1 MDGACPAHDERN
13 CSASTSS
20 PDSQIT
26 RWRSRSAV
34 CPHPNRPEVNIH
46 EAYLAAAT
54 VKVPVPIV
62 GSIGSGKTRARNGGL
77 ANEVKSYAQRIARP
91 TRDSS
96 KNPQLVG
103 NYNTA
108 RVGSALSSFSP
119 PPPPHSL
126 TLPHNL
132 SWKSPPP
139 FLDRT
144 SRRLS
149 AIRPEL
155 LLLPAIL
162 PGFESIRPLSINTTM
177 DQLSV

>member
-13 CSASTSS
+13 CNASTSS

-26 RWRSRSAV
+26 RWRSAV

-46 EAYLAAAT
+46 EAYLAAPRQRLRFRFPLSDAL
-54 VKVPVPIV
+54 
-62 GSIGSGKTRARNGGL
+62 GRERRAHARNGGL

-126 TLPHNL
+126 THSLTLPHNL
-132 SWKSPPP
+132 SPGK
-139 FLDRT
+139 
-144 SRRLS
+144 
-149 AIRPEL
+149 AL
-155 LLLPAIL
+155 LLFSIVRLVVCLPSDPSCCCSPRSCLA
-162 PGFESIRPLSINTTM
+162 SSR
-177 DQLSV
+177 